1 MNLSKRSVDKELFSG
16 ERSSKENTSIT
27 IITISLILLEIT
39 ISLILLEILFKIN
52 VLLIQFLILKTSV
65 LNSFSPF

>member
-1 MNLSKRSVDKELFSG
+1 MNLSKRSGDKELFSG
-16 ERSSKENTSIT
+16 TIVEENTSIT
-27 IITISLILLEIT
+27 TITISLILLEIT